1 MIIAKFK
8 YEGETIKATIPSNWD
23 EMKVRHYLALET
35 TSNPLELMALLS
47 DVDLTKIL
55 NTRTDITPVI
65 NKLIGL
71 LNSEP
76 PDFKKMPKR
85 LIEIEGQTVKIP
97 TDFTKITFGQSAM
110 IETYIGAADGDERK
124 AIAQIMAV
132 ILQPILD
139 KKPFDLD
146 RAGAIEAKINELSI
160 RDVFPNIFFFW
171 KALIKY
177 MIIGLKNYKQFQTL
191 TPRAQYSTTRRA
203 PSD

>member
-8 YEGETIKATIPSNWD
+8 FEGETIKATIPSNWD

-35 TSNPLELMALLS
+35 TKNPLELMALLS

-55 NTRTDITPVI
+55 NTRTDMTPII
-65 NKLIGL
+65 NKLIEL

-76 PDFKKMPKR
+76 PNFKEMPKR
-85 LIEIEGQTVKIP
+85 LIEIDGQTVKIP

-110 IETYIGAADGDERK
+110 IETYLGAADGDERK

-139 KKPFDLD
+139 KKPFDLG
-146 RAGAIEAKINELSI
+146 RAAIIEDKINELPI

-171 KALIKY
+171 QGLIKY
-177 MIIGLKNYKQFQTL
+177 MIIGLKSYKQYQTL
-191 TPRAQYSTTRRA
+191 TPRAPFSTRRRV
-203 PSD
+203 PKD